1 MVSTRNMTPDQR
13 QADLRVTNINHMAL
27 LLTLQQEMI
36 EINKEMLRRF
46 ISLGRKIKTLR
57 RKLEVDH

>member
-1 MVSTRNMTPDQR
+1 MTPDQR